1 MTDPK
6 VNKEPASNPE
16 EEFKYKATLLTLAAI
31 QLGKAYYYSLKSN
44 CAECGSNRGIDF
56 DFPKSED
63 KIEQVASGV
72 VIGRCAHC
80 GESTAIGLYYAPGDE
95 ELKNPEVFRVSRST
109 MQNPQQIDIAV

>member
-31 QLGKAYYYSLKSN
+31 QLGKAYYYSLKSK
-44 CAECGSNRGIDF
+44 CAECGTNMGIDF

-80 GESTAIGLYYAPGDE
+80 GESTAIGLYYAPDDKE
-95 ELKNPEVFRVSRST
+95 FKNPEVFRVSRST

>member
-6 VNKEPASNPE
+6 LNKEPASNPE
-16 EEFKYKATLLTLAAI
+16 EELQYKVSLLSLTVYH
-31 QLGKAYYYSLKSN
+31 LGKARYYSQKSK
-44 CAECGSNRGIDF
+44 CAECGSDKGIEF
-56 DFPKSED
+56 DFPESEE
-63 KIEQVASGV
+63 KMEEIASGV

>member
-31 QLGKAYYYSLKSN
+31 QLVKTYYYSLKSK

-80 GESTAIGLYYAPGDE
+80 GESTAIGLYYE
-95 ELKNPEVFRVSRST
+95 ELKNPEVFRVSRSS

>member
-16 EEFKYKATLLTLAAI
+16 DEFKHKAALLTLAAI
-31 QLGKAYYYSLKSN
+31 QLNRALYYSLKSK
-44 CAECGSNRGIDF
+44 CAECGSNKGINF
-56 DFPKSED
+56 EFPKSED

-72 VIGRCAHC
+72 VFGRCAHC
-80 GESTAIGLYYAPGDE
+80 GETTVIGLYYAPEDM
-95 ELKNPEVFRVSRST
+95 ELQNPDVFRVSKST

>member
-31 QLGKAYYYSLKSN
+31 QLDRAYYCSLKSK
-44 CAECGSNRGIDF
+44 CAECGSHKGIDF

-80 GESTAIGLYYAPGDE
+80 GESTAIGLYYALGDE
-95 ELKNPEVFRVSRST
+95 ALKNPEVFRVSRST
-109 MQNPQQIDIAV
+109 MKNPQQIDIAV